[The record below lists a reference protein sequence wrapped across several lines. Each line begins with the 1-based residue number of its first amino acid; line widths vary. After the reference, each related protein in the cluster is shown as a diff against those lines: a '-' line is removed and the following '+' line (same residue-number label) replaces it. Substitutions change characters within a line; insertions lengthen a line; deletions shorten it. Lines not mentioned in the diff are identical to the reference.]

1 MRTSS
6 CAIPAGGC
14 STSCSA
20 SIRSFRSPRCS
31 VPAPRAGASRVRV
44 PGCTLDPH
52 GIKEHRDG
60 AVPVHCDWNPNV
72 HVDGLEAHTHWTWPQ
87 YLARVEAVESFSPQV
102 TIELPATASTP
113 RQAIAL
119 NGQGPGPLY
128 RWAVFT
134 LHNPLTEPQELV
146 IAAPHQP
153 GQGPDRA
160 HHQRVLELVQIG
172 TIGMTKVS
180 GAALENIVPPVQVF
194 SLPYLFRDE
203 GHRFRVLEGEIGQ
216 RLLAESEDKRLVGL
230 AFYDAGSRSFYTKDR
245 PVHRPEDLTGLKI
258 RVIESPTAMRMVSAL
273 GGSPTP
279 ISWGELY
286 TALQQGVVDGAEN
299 NPPSFHTSRH
309 YEVARYY
316 TLDEHT
322 AVPDVLVISTIICER
337 LTPQQQAWIRI
348 AAQESAELQKELWR
362 ESTEEALRV
371 VEAAGV
377 TIIRPDKAPFA
388 ERVQGLIDTFRADPT
403 LGELVRAIEAHP

>member
-1 MRTSS
+1 MRVGNLWRL
-6 CAIPAGGC
+6 APALLLAGC
-14 STSCSA
+14 
-20 SIRSFRSPRCS
+20 
-31 VPAPRAGASRVRV
+31 
-44 PGCTLDPH
+44 LDEDQTV
-52 GIKEHRDG
+52 IKLAHALD
-60 AVPVHCDWNPNV
+60 VTHPVHRAMAFMSERVGELSGGEMRIDMYPNQQ
-72 HVDGLEAHTHWTWPQ
+72 LCSE
-87 YLARVEAVESFSPQV
+87 RECM
-102 TIELPATASTP
+102 EL
-113 RQAIAL
+113 L
-119 NGQGPGPLY
+119 
-128 RWAVFT
+128 
-134 LHNPLTEPQELV
+134 
-146 IAAPHQP
+146 
-153 GQGPDRA
+153 
-160 HHQRVLELVQIG
+160 QIG
-172 TIGMTKVS
+172 SLGMTKVS
-180 GAALENIVPPVQVF
+180 AAIMENFVPSYQVLN
-194 SLPYLFRDE
+194 LPYLFRDE
-203 GHRFRVLEGEIGQ
+203 EHRFRVLEGEIGR

-299 NPPSFHTSRH
+299 NPPSLHTSRH

-322 AVPDVLVISTIICER
+322 AVPDVLVISTLIWER
-337 LTPQQQAWIRI
+337 LTTEQQAWIQT
-348 AAQESAELQKELWR
+348 AAEESAELQKELWR

-388 ERVQGLIDTFRADPT
+388 ERVQGLIGSFRADPT
-403 LGELVRAIEAHP
+403 LGELVRAIEEHP